1 MGDITNT
8 PTSCERSLRATPRAT
23 IVENECQLEEE
34 EDSLEDDDMAE
45 LFAEEDGRRTLERLV
60 QHVLDVLGSNRVK
73 VFVLRAWSTLT
84 SVSLLPLWLCLADAS
99 LLPLSQPLVAAVSSH
114 SCFIA
119 LLA

>member
-8 PTSCERSLRATPRAT
+8 PASCERSLSASPRAT
-23 IVENECQLEEE
+23 GVENECQLEEE
-34 EDSLEDDDMAE
+34 DSVEDEDMAE

-60 QHVLDVLGSNRVK
+60 QHVLVVLGSNRVK
-73 VFVLRAWSTLT
+73 VTVLRARSTLT
-84 SVSLLPLWLCLADAS
+84 SVSLLPLWLCLAAAS

-114 SCFIA
+114 GCFIA